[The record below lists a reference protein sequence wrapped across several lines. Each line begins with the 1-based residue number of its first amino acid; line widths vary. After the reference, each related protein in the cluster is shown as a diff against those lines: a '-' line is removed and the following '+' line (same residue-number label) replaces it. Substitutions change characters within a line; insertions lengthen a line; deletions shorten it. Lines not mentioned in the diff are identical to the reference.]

1 MSLDLTSVNREWKNP
16 MMQQHIS
23 EIVIQKLFKLLNC
36 FLCSISNF
44 LNKKKTIASQYLSS
58 FKLFGNKRDS
68 SIHDSPMLNRVTSSN
83 ERVYM
88 ILKAVIRLNHP
99 AYMEIAVI

>member
-23 EIVIQKLFKLLNC
+23 EIVIQKLFKFLNC

-44 LNKKKTIASQYLSS
+44 LNKKKTIARQYLSS
-58 FKLFGNKRDS
+58 FKLFGNKKNTLFTLYLIKVAGLDKIKHR
-68 SIHDSPMLNRVTSSN
+68 
-83 ERVYM
+83 
-88 ILKAVIRLNHP
+88 
-99 AYMEIAVI
+99 